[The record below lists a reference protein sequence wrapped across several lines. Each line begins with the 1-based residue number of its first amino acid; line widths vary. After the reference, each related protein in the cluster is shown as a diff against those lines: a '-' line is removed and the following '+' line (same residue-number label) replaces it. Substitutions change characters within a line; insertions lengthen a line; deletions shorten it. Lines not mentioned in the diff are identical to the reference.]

1 MCMAR
6 DFTSMEIQHYCP
18 ECDEETTFHLMAS
31 VELHL
36 GRKTKWYC
44 GECDYELVK
53 IDDDIDTAE
62 APA

>member
-1 MCMAR
+1 MWRPATAQM
-6 DFTSMEIQHYCP
+6 MELEHHCP
-18 ECDEETTFHLMAS
+18 ECGEETTFHLMAS

-44 GECDYELVK
+44 GECDYEMIR
-53 IDDDIDTAE
+53 IDGDIDSTA

>member
-1 MCMAR
+1 MWRPAT
-6 DFTSMEIQHYCP
+6 DQTMELEHHCP

-44 GECDYELVK
+44 GECDYEMIR
-53 IDDDIDTAE
+53 IDGDIDSTA